1 MAGQRMTKPN
11 SNPSEQLAQAL
22 LLEQVS
28 FYKKQLT
35 TQFSADFLQPFLQ
48 LFIQHSPNIKLKEV
62 IELEQIQAVVR
73 RYAFEMQLGAGLLE
87 FIGEIAQRLHVFS
100 LQSTAQ
106 LQDIFSEHQFE
117 IWLSK
122 FLELENIHRDIN
134 HFLKESPAI
143 QQLCHYVA
151 TTTLHSKLPALFNTP
166 YLDNTTESKYQ
177 WQQKLKS
184 FSSRQ
189 QQRIEQK
196 VEESMARF
204 IQTQLVDLSLL
215 SPNDLELLARNIWNE
230 HKGNAISDYMN
241 HLTPLDV
248 EEFFVMLYEYWKE
261 LRQSAFI
268 QDLILYGVK
277 VFYDFYQDE
286 NLKDIFTAIGL
297 DETDLTTE
305 AVRFYPKIIQAL
317 DQHGILEPL
326 ITLILKPFYA
336 NPATL
341 NLIEKHISHE

>member
-1 MAGQRMTKPN
+1 MTKPT
-11 SNPSEQLAQAL
+11 SNPAEQLAQAL

-143 QQLCHYVA
+143 QQLCHYIA

-305 AVRFYPKIIQAL
+305 AVRFYPKVIQAL

>member
-1 MAGQRMTKPN
+1 MTKPN

-62 IELEQIQAVVR
+62 TELEQIQAVVR

-143 QQLCHYVA
+143 QQLCHYIA

-166 YLDNTTESKYQ
+166 YLDNTTESK
-177 WQQKLKS
+177 
-184 FSSRQ
+184 
-189 QQRIEQK
+189 
-196 VEESMARF
+196 
-204 IQTQLVDLSLL
+204 
-215 SPNDLELLARNIWNE
+215 
-230 HKGNAISDYMN
+230 
-241 HLTPLDV
+241 
-248 EEFFVMLYEYWKE
+248 
-261 LRQSAFI
+261 
-268 QDLILYGVK
+268 
-277 VFYDFYQDE
+277 
-286 NLKDIFTAIGL
+286 
-297 DETDLTTE
+297 
-305 AVRFYPKIIQAL
+305 
-317 DQHGILEPL
+317 
-326 ITLILKPFYA
+326 
-336 NPATL
+336 
-341 NLIEKHISHE
+341 